1 MKVYKF
7 YDEGWWDQPGCSCC
21 NDTYYECYYSDDTD
35 CNLGFVHSLEE
46 VYVQAI
52 ITSMCGMSV
61 VTDELRD
68 ELYQMELDELKS
80 MSKDLNISVKIV

>member
-1 MKVYKF
+1 MPTF
-7 YDEGWWDQPGCSCC
+7 NS
-21 NDTYYECYYSDDTD
+21 D
-35 CNLGFVHSLEE
+35 CNLGSAHSLEE

-68 ELYQMELDELKS
+68 ELYQMGIEELKYMAS
-80 MSKDLNISVKIV
+80 DFNTRVKIV